1 MGSGD
6 LNMKKSWHPQRSGNV
21 AATQKAEAEAIA
33 ERKKLQLRLQEIEEE
48 RRKEE
53 IQKALEAA
61 GGKRKI
67 DRVEWMYSGP
77 TDGQAGDSA
86 ETEAYLLGKR
96 RIDKLLQD
104 NDTKKAL
111 SKQPQ
116 QDLLSAAGPAPV
128 VTNARDVATK
138 VREDPLLAIK
148 RQEQQAYEA
157 MMNDPIKRRQ
167 LLASMGIDDS
177 QIAKKDGK
185 DERRHKHRSHHHRS
199 DRHRDRDDDRDRDRD
214 RHSRRRRSDS
224 RDRSRSRSPRRRSD
238 SEEDR
243 SKRRRRDSPDRTRR
257 RERDESPSRRDRD
270 DSRSRRHRS
279 RDRSFRSRSR
289 SPGGR
294 SSRRREY
301 SRERGKSGPSSR
313 RPDDR
318 SRDQNR
324 PPRRDFINKED
335 DRPRYNGGLN
345 KGGRQQQPD
354 GDDKKA
360 EEDRAKKLAAM
371 QAAATDLDKARE
383 ERLKALAEAER
394 AERTADEKARQ
405 QNKKYRGGD
414 AGFMSGLHS
423 RAADMKIADRMNG
436 RV

>member
-116 QDLLSAAGPAPV
+116 QDHLSAAGPASV
-128 VTNARDVATK
+128 VSNARDVATK
-138 VREDPLLAIK
+138 IREDPLLAIK

-257 RERDESPSRRDRD
+257 REPDESRSRRDRDRD

-279 RDRSFRSRSR
+279 PDRSRSR

-301 SRERGKSGPSSR
+301 SRERGESGPSSR

-318 SRDQNR
+318 SRDQHR
-324 PPRRDFINKED
+324 PPRRDFTNKED

-360 EEDRAKKLAAM
+360 EEERAKKLAAM

-394 AERTADEKARQ
+394 AEREADEKARQ